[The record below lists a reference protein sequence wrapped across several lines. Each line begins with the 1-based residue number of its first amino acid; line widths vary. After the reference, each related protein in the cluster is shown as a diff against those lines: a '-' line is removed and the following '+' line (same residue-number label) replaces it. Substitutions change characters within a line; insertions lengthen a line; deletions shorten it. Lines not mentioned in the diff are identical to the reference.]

1 MVWITIGVLVVSALL
16 AAVLWRALEP
26 VFAQDTLQRTNVH
39 GRPVPTAGGVVIVLV
54 TVLVVAVVEAETA
67 LGPGWT
73 DETRE
78 ALLGVTLVVVL
89 GFGLLGMVDDLLGG
103 ADARGFRGHLGALA
117 HGRLTTGG
125 LKLLGGG
132 VVAVLAAVVVRG
144 GPGTGASTSVAG
156 VARDA
161 LLIALAANLANLLD
175 RAPGR
180 VTKVAL
186 PVGAVLVLVSPSTLE
201 VAGDGSVLS
210 APVVGVAIVVGA
222 AVGLLVFELRERL
235 MLGDTGA
242 NALGA
247 ALGLGAVQ
255 VLGPTARTVTVVVLL
270 GLNVASEVVSFSR
283 LIAATPGLRDVDRWG
298 RARE

>member
-1 MVWITIGVLVVSALL
+1 MWITIGVLVVSALL